1 MTIARREFLRI
12 SALGMAT
19 LPLWSPPPASADP
32 QRLERRGPSR
42 RVIVIGAGLAGLCAA
57 FQLREAGHDVL
68 VLEAQRRPG
77 GRVHTLR
84 EFAEDLHA
92 EAGAAR
98 IPDNHACTLKY
109 VRHFGLEL
117 EPFMP
122 AGAPVYHL
130 RGRRLVVRPG
140 AAPDW
145 PLALTSPE
153 RARGL
158 DGMREH
164 GFGELLARLGDPT
177 TRGWAPPE
185 LAALDRVTTTDLLRR
200 EGFSEDAIHLRR
212 AAGGGWDDTVEP
224 ESALR
229 RLRTVAL
236 EPPGV
241 TYAKIR
247 GGNDRLPYAF
257 ALRLADTIR
266 YGSPVVRIESSG
278 GESLRVVV
286 DEPGGRQS
294 LPADRVV
301 VATPSTLLRRIEIV
315 PPFSEEKTR
324 AIAELTYASSC
335 KVFLQTRTRFWAKE
349 GLSGFGYTDLAGYL
363 QVWAQ
368 GHGQRGPRGLLVAY
382 SKMAGARRFGELDEA
397 RRIGAA
403 VDTVSQVHP
412 ELPGQVE
419 GGVSTCW
426 DEDPWARGAWAM
438 WRPGDMTRLEPHVAR
453 PEGRVHFAGEHT
465 SPWPPGWMQSALESG
480 ERVAKEIND
489 AG

>member
-12 SALGMAT
+12 SALGAAA
-19 LPLWSPPPASADP
+19 LPLWSVPRASGAP
-32 QRLERRGPSR
+32 QRLERRGPAQR
-42 RVIVIGAGLAGLCAA
+42 IVVVGAGLAGLCAA
-57 FQLREAGHDVL
+57 FQLREAGHDVV

-77 GRVHTLR
+77 GRVQTLR
-84 EFAEDLHA
+84 GFAEDLHG

-98 IPDNHACTLKY
+98 IPDNHTCTLKY
-109 VRHFGLEL
+109 VEHFGLEL

-130 RGRRLVVRPG
+130 HGRRLVVRP
-140 AAPDW
+140 AETPDW
-145 PLALTSPE
+145 PLALTAE
-153 RARGL
+153 ERAGGLDGLRARG
-158 DGMREH
+158 
-164 GFGELLARLGDPT
+164 FGSLLAKIGDPT
-177 TRGWAPPE
+177 SRTWAPAE
-185 LAALDRVTTTDLLRR
+185 IAALDRITTTDLLRQQ
-200 EGFSEDAIHLRR
+200 GLSDDAIHLRR

-236 EPPGV
+236 EPPGS
-241 TYAKIR
+241 TYSRIR

-257 ALRLADTIR
+257 ALRLADTVR
-266 YGSPVVRIESSG
+266 YGCAVVRIESSG
-278 GESLRVVV
+278 GASLRVVA

-294 LPADRVV
+294 LAADRVV
-301 VATPSTLLRRIEIV
+301 VATPFTLLRRIEIV

-335 KVFLQTRTRFWAKE
+335 KVFLQTRTRFWAKD
-349 GLSGFGYTDLAGYL
+349 GLNGFGYTDLAGYL
-363 QVWAQ
+363 QVWEH

-382 SKMAGARRFGELDEA
+382 SKMAGARHVGALDEA
-397 RRIGAA
+397 RRMAAA
-403 VDTVSQVHP
+403 VAAVSQVHP
-412 ELPGQVE
+412 ELPGQLE
-419 GGVSTCW
+419 GGVSKCW
-426 DEDPWARGAWAM
+426 DDDPWARGAWAM
-438 WRPGDMTRLEPHVAR
+438 WRRGDMTRLEPHVAR

-489 AG
+489 AA